1 MKQKTKDLFLVYSMF
16 AALIIILFIFSIQ
29 IKSCKKQ
36 QSTLKEQEELAT
48 VYDTPIQNPAVR
60 MEVVQQLPDYP
71 SGDEFAA
78 AVSFLQAY
86 GYNANIP
93 SLIEN
98 MNYSANNFV
107 ESYVGDATTD
117 TGYCYAPALVVC
129 INNYLFTV
137 QANMR
142 TENMSGI
149 TWDHLKEYV
158 AKNQPLIAWFT
169 DDYNYPRFNDT
180 AAYDNMRTVVIQRIE
195 NGAVTFIDSI
205 NGITTLP
212 ESQFQ
217 SIWEKCGSQCIG
229 VYYEN

>member
-29 IKSCKKQ
+29 IKSCKEQ
-36 QSTLKEQEELAT
+36 QSILKEQEELAI
-48 VYDTPIQNPAVR
+48 VYDTPVQNPAAR
-60 MEVVQQLPDYP
+60 IKVVQQLPDYP
-71 SGDEFAA
+71 SGDEFTA

-86 GYNANIP
+86 GYNTDIP

-107 ESYVGDATTD
+107 EGYVGDATTD
-117 TGYCYAPALVVC
+117 VGYCYAPVLVVC
-129 INNYLFTV
+129 MNNYLFTV

-149 TWDHLKEYV
+149 TWNHLKEYV
-158 AKNQPLIAWFT
+158 QDNNPVIVWLT

-180 AAYDNMRTVVIQRIE
+180 SAYDNMRTIVIQKIE
-195 NGAVTFIDSI
+195 NGTVTFVDSI
-205 NGITTLP
+205 NGISTLQ
-212 ESQFQ
+212 EQQFQ
-217 SIWEKCGSQCIG
+217 NIWEECGSQCIG